1 VRVRGDLGLL
11 LALGPAPSEAA
22 DPALE
27 FASSDPRLVRS
38 FEWAKGQALA
48 YAFDAGDPVGAWY
61 EAALPGR
68 EAFCMRD
75 VAHQANGAHALGLA
89 RHTHNMLRRFAEAI
103 AESRDFCSYWEIDR
117 HNRPAPVDYKSHAE
131 FWYNLPA
138 NFDVLDAIY
147 RMYLWTGDVAYV
159 ADPAFRNFQD
169 RSVTDYIER
178 WSLDLGRVMKRP
190 RHMNVRGALDP
201 SEKFKFFRGIPTYHE
216 TRDEFV
222 VGVDL
227 LAAQQ
232 AAYRAYGHLQ
242 EQRGEVESARAFF
255 KKAADVRALIH
266 GPWWDERA
274 RRFYAHVLQGDRFEG
289 DGAQALLYWDAIE
302 DGERLRAAVDG
313 FEDRIRKGPPA
324 SVEGQSHHAEILF
337 RYGVPDLAYTQL
349 LDLTREDRER
359 REYPEVPYSAVGAI
373 VTGLMGITVVGES
386 PLLAAQQGQ
395 YVDRVVR
402 TIAGLTP
409 TTAWAELRHLPVRA
423 NLVSAR
429 HDGVRKSTLTN
440 ERGPALLWQATF
452 EGASETLLVNGR
464 PTKATV
470 EKGLLGRA
478 TSWARVVV
486 GAGGRVTVALPD
498 SQRRAAATQASTS
511 SSLRGM
517 RFESRR

>member
-1 VRVRGDLGLL
+1 MWDGNLPRRAPLRTALIPLGLL
-11 LALGPAPSEAA
+11 LVLRPAPSAAA
-22 DPALE
+22 DLALE

-38 FEWAKGQALA
+38 FAWAKGQALA

-89 RHTHNMLRRFAEAI
+89 RHTRNMLRRFAEAI

-117 HNRPAPVDYKSHAE
+117 YNRPAPVDYKSDAE

-138 NFDVLDAIY
+138 NFDILHTIY
-147 RMYLWTGDVAYV
+147 RMYLWTGDVSYV
-159 ADPAFRNFQD
+159 EDPVFRNFQD
-169 RSVTDYIER
+169 RSVADYVER
-178 WSLDLGRVMKRP
+178 WSLDLDRVMKRP

-201 SEKFKFFRGIPTYHE
+201 SDKFKFFRGIPTYHE
-216 TRDEFV
+216 TRDDFV

-255 KKAADVRALIH
+255 KKAADVRALIQAT
-266 GPWWDERA
+266 WWDERA
-274 RRFYAHVLQGDRFEG
+274 RRFYSHVLQGDRFEG
-289 DGAQALLYWDAIE
+289 DGAQPLLYWDAID
-302 DGERLRAAVDG
+302 DGERLRAAVEG

-337 RYGVPDLAYTQL
+337 RYGVLDLAYAQL
-349 LDLTREDRER
+349 LDLTRD
-359 REYPEVPYSAVGAI
+359 PEVPYSVVGAI
-373 VTGLMGITVVGES
+373 VTGLMGITVLGES
-386 PLLAAQQGQ
+386 PLLAAQQGN
-395 YVDRVVR
+395 YVDRVIR
-402 TIAGLTP
+402 TVAGLTP

-440 ERGPALLWQATF
+440 ERGPALLWQAAF

-478 TSWARVVV
+478 TSWTRVVV
-486 GAGGRVTVALPD
+486 GAGGRVTVALPG
-498 SQRRAAATQASTS
+498 S
-511 SSLRGM
+511 
-517 RFESRR
+517 